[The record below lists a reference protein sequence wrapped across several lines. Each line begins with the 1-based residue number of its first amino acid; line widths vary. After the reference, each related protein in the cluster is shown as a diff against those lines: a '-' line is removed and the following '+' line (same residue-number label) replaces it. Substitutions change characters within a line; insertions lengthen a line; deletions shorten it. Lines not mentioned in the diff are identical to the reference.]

1 MIKKLTTRLRAV
13 FYDSR
18 TVATGSAARRR
29 AMGNPIAR
37 AGRRH
42 AGNWLPAVAW
52 AALIY
57 AFSTGAFSGP
67 NTSRFLV
74 PLLNHFFP
82 ALSGGD
88 IALIHM
94 LIRKL
99 GHVSEYLILALLV
112 LRALSRE
119 TGGKLSPRRLALGL
133 LITALYAVS
142 DELHQAFV
150 PGRTASIADVS
161 IDVLGG
167 VCGALWFQLRKR
179 GKKAP

>member
-1 MIKKLTTRLRAV
+1 
-13 FYDSR
+13 
-18 TVATGSAARRR
+18 
-29 AMGNPIAR
+29 MGRSIAR
-37 AGRRH
+37 AGLRH
-42 AGNWLPAVAW
+42 AGNWLPVVAW

-74 PLLNHFFP
+74 PLLNYLFP
-82 ALSGGD
+82 ALSGAD
-88 IALIHM
+88 IALIHA

-99 GHVSEYLILALLV
+99 GHLSEYFILALLV

-133 LITALYAVS
+133 LITALYAAS

-150 PGRTASIADVS
+150 PGRTASVVDVG

-167 VCGALWFQLRKR
+167 VCGTLWFQLRRR
-179 GKKAP
+179 GKKTP